1 MFGEGLRGRV
11 VLAVMSDEIPV
22 GIEAEDMGVMRGK
35 TGGEV
40 LLGEQD
46 LDLGIVE
53 HEGEPVFGIGQ
64 IKGNIGGAGFENA
77 EQPDDEVEGAIGA
90 DTDPVVGPDAES
102 DQVMGELIGP
112 GIEFAVAEAAIFKDE
127 GDGLRGFLDLVL
139 EQFDDGLGTG
149 EVGGLVELME
159 DLLTFGI
166 RKNIEAAERLRDIVE
181 NGGDQLLEMMAEPGD
196 PIGEEEVGVVPEG
209 GVKRVIAFFE
219 AEGEIELAGGVLIE
233 EGSDAQVIEREI
245 GTFDVLKSEH
255 DIEEG

>member
-1 MFGEGLRGRV
+1 MV
-11 VLAVMSDEIPV
+11 SDEIPV
-22 GIEAEDMGVMRGK
+22 GIEAEDKGLVRGK

-46 LDLGIVE
+46 LDLGVVE

-64 IKGNIGGAGFENA
+64 IKGNISGAGFENTEEA
-77 EQPDDEVEGAIGA
+77 DDEVEGAVGA
-90 DTDPVVGPDAES
+90 DTDAVLGADAEIE
-102 DQVMGELIGP
+102 QVISELIGP
-112 GIEFAVAEAAIFKDE
+112 GIEFAIGEETVFEDE
-127 GDGLRGFLDLVL
+127 GDGLGSFLDLVL
-139 EQFDDGLGTG
+139 KQFDDGLGTG
-149 EVGGLVELME
+149 VVGGLVELMK
-159 DLLTFGI
+159 DLMTFGI
-166 RKNIEAAERLRDIVE
+166 RKNVQAAEGLRGIVE

-209 GVKRVIAFFE
+209 SVKRVVAFFE

-245 GTFDVLKSEH
+245 GTFDVLKGEH